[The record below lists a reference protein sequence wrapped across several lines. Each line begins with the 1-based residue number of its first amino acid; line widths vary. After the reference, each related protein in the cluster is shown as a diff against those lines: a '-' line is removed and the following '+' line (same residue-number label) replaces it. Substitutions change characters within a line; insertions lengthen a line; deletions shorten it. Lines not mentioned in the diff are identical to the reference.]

1 VFEREKLKMRNE
13 TDGIMVTL
21 EVSNKSTRINS
32 YRLRVGE
39 FLLRHF
45 EIWGEIGGFNKIK

>member
-1 VFEREKLKMRNE
+1 MRYE
-13 TDGIMVTL
+13 TDMIMVAL

-45 EIWGEIGGFNKIK
+45 EIWGEIGGFNTIK